1 MQKKKQGKTQCLLLL
16 LLSCV
21 DRKDAKPS
29 VALEKGREK
38 WSAPSY
44 IEKSDAMPDGRELL
58 RECQMRHP
66 CSNRLIF
73 LFSMPSWSGLCFCV
87 SYLLGTAS
95 SKKRCYV
102 KAFRV
107 YNNPTKFA
115 SLIDLFELGRVI
127 HLRYYWR
134 YSNPRPNLTQILLV
148 QLLELIQPQFSLQFF
163 FCRQIGEIFGCENLV
178 IILR

>member
-1 MQKKKQGKTQCLLLL
+1 MCLCIGYFMPVRLLQNVNVTDAFARDSATKNVH
-16 LLSCV
+16 LSSSGWFLQYQTT
-21 DRKDAKPS
+21 AS
-29 VALEKGREK
+29 H
-38 WSAPSY
+38 
-44 IEKSDAMPDGRELL
+44 IEKSDAVSNGRIVH

-73 LFSMPSWSGLCFCV
+73 LFSMPNWSGLCFCV

-115 SLIDLFELGRVI
+115 SLIDLFELGGVVQGFAGFWGSIFRFAI
-127 HLRYYWR
+127 RTPSILWWR
-134 YSNPRPNLTQILLV
+134 MNDL
-148 QLLELIQPQFSLQFF
+148 
-163 FCRQIGEIFGCENLV
+163 
-178 IILR
+178 